1 MKLRYYEEY
10 EVGEKAVSD
19 TYIVGKTELVEYSK
33 KWDPQPFHV
42 DEEAARASIYGGL
55 TAPSV
60 YIMAVASLL
69 GNTIEPKIAAL
80 GALGMTDME
89 FPNPMRPEDSITLT
103 STVTQKRSSKTKPDR
118 GIIHYTVR
126 VANQNDEPVATYRI
140 KIMVAKR
147 NKSA

>member
-1 MKLRYYEEY
+1 MQLRYYEEY

-19 TYIVGKTELVEYSK
+19 TYIVDKTELVEYSK

-69 GNTIEPKIAAL
+69 GNTIEPRIAAL
-80 GALGMTDME
+80 GALGLTDME
-89 FPNPMRPEDSITLT
+89 FPNPARPGDRLT
-103 STVTQKRSSKTKPDR
+103 CLNQTIERRESKTKPDR
-118 GIIHYTVR
+118 GILRNRIELK
-126 VANQNDEPVATYRI
+126 NQNNEIVLSYVVTTMI
-140 KIMVAKR
+140 AKR
-147 NKSA
+147 PV